1 MRFRRLTATAIGV
14 AVIAS
19 TAVAPASAAIV
30 TKTGTASDGRAVC
43 VKELTGVDSTLSGL
57 IMISRQL
64 SLKIVDRPIGDA
76 RTQQLLSDLTRLS
89 YLYHHK
95 EGTSF
100 VAERRYERQLK
111 EAEENISNLGF
122 SPEWTQLIVK
132 SYVLNPNIFS
142 AARNNADKARY
153 LVDENGKLTDLLFFK
168 WYDVTDYS
176 AFDALYVLGDQDT
189 IYTKLHKLLESEES
203 FNEFKSKGLDEVI
216 DDFALVGTAKDR
228 ELFNEMF
235 PEFRGYVSDLQGRS
249 WAEVAAA
256 KDQQPIDSYDWQY
269 NPQGTCNLWLDGS
282 ITADELKD
290 YVGDAGM
297 VSLKDSLPYLVLGDV
312 EPTTPAPTTEST
324 TAAPTTESTTPAPTT
339 ESTTAAPTTEST
351 TPAPTTESTTAAP
364 TTESTTAAP
373 TTESTT
379 AAPTTKPAAGV
390 NGSSLNTGG
399 SSGGSSAGSSGKLN
413 VMSAAG
419 SSSGIGMIVG
429 LLGVLGL
436 LGGFFGWLTGAVSS
450 VFPSFCLHVKD
461 RA

>member
-30 TKTGTASDGRAVC
+30 TKTGTASDGRPVC
-43 VKELTGVDSTLSGL
+43 VMDLSGVDATLSGL
-57 IMISRQL
+57 FMTSRQGA
-64 SLKIVDRPIGDA
+64 LKISDRPIGNA
-76 RTQQLLSDLTRLS
+76 RTQELLGDLNRLAS
-89 YLYHHK
+89 EYSTHK
-95 EGTSF
+95 GNYGTE
-100 VAERRYERQLK
+100 VRLKRQR
-111 EAEENISNLGF
+111 EETTANLLEQGF
-122 SPEWTQLIVK
+122 SPFWAEYIINSYLI
-132 SYVLNPNIFS
+132 NPEILQV
-142 AARNNADKARY
+142 ARDGADKARY
-153 LVDENGKLTDLLFFK
+153 LVDENGMLTDLLLFK
-168 WYDVTDYS
+168 WYDVIDYQ
-176 AFDALYVLGDQDT
+176 AFDSIYVINYEDT
-189 IYTKLHKLLESEES
+189 IRSKLSKWLESEES
-203 FNEFKSKGLDEVI
+203 FNDFKSKDLDELVDDSAVI
-216 DDFALVGTAKDR
+216 GTAKDR

-235 PEFRGYVSDLQGRS
+235 PEFRDYISDLQSRS
-249 WAEVAAA
+249 WEEVSAA
-256 KDQQPIDSYDWQY
+256 KDAQPFVDYEWY
-269 NPQGTCNLWLDGS
+269 NSPGGCNLWLDGS
-282 ITADELKD
+282 ISADKLKD
-290 YVGDAGM
+290 YAGDAGT

-312 EPTTPAPTTEST
+312 EPTPPAPTTEST
-324 TAAPTTESTTPAPTT
+324 PPAPTT
-339 ESTTAAPTTEST
+339 ESTPPAPTTEST
-351 TPAPTTESTTAAP
+351 PPAPTTESTTAAP